1 MIHTMEECRVKL
13 ELIKTMANQGIKQ
26 SKEITETYKYEQIL
40 QQVEYLLNESHPDN
54 EIGLS

>member
-26 SKEITETYKYEQIL
+26 SKEITETYKYEQIK
-40 QQVEYLLNESHPDN
+40 QQVEYLLNETHPDN
-54 EIGLS
+54 SLK